1 MNPTASRPAQPAST
15 RPGDLISKRSEQFA
29 SFVRYELQAETETPR
44 QAIGHIGHIG
54 HTGHTGHT
62 GETVRALAAKAEVK
76 PRLGAQ
82 ADESSVPTTP

>member
-44 QAIGHIGHIG
+44 QAIGH
-54 HTGHTGHT
+54 TGHTGHT
-62 GETVRALAAKAEVK
+62 GETVRALAAKAEVE

>member
-44 QAIGHIGHIG
+44 QAIGH
-54 HTGHTGHT
+54 TGHT
-62 GETVRALAAKAEVK
+62 GETVRALAAKADVK